1 MNPKKAHTQ
10 KVMRGYLVMGFVFW
24 GDFIRISKKVI
35 LWEVSVAWLKMSSN
49 VTKKRK
55 GKKLRTQFPITPML
69 APQCF

>member
-35 LWEVSVAWLKMSSN
+35 L
-49 VTKKRK
+49 
-55 GKKLRTQFPITPML
+55 
-69 APQCF
+69 